1 MSQKSRK
8 TTRGPK
14 PAPQSRFDLLSLTP
28 VKRRLVVLEG
38 NWPTF
43 TDDEVKQLATRLGNL
58 ALMRA
63 RDNSNLRSD
72 SFEDKKE
79 VYADSPYVLTSQ
91 IAEAAQF
98 GLTCP
103 SEGVR
108 HAAGAKSSEGA
119 AA

>member
-1 MSQKSRK
+1 
-8 TTRGPK
+8 
-14 PAPQSRFDLLSLTP
+14 
-28 VKRRLVVLEG
+28 
-38 NWPTF
+38 
-43 TDDEVKQLATRLGNL
+43 
-58 ALMRA
+58 MRA

-103 SEGVR
+103 PEGVR
-108 HAAGAKSSEGA
+108 DAAGAKSNEGA